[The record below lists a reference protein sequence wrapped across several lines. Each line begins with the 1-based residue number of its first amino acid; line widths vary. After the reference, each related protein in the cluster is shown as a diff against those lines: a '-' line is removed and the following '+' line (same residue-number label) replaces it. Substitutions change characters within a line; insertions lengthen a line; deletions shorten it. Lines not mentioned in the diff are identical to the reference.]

1 MNPQEAKAKLQR
13 IDEQLKESE
22 GIPILK
28 SKLLKQR
35 QEIIEAHP
43 FVFPSIKAGLELDK
57 FITVHPDMVRLKKQ
71 IQTLANHSDSVLIM
85 GESGTGKEILAR
97 ALHGDRKGK
106 FIDIN
111 CAGLPEYLVE
121 SMLFGNRRGA
131 FTGADVD
138 REGLIHEANG
148 GTLFLDE
155 IGELG
160 MQLQAKLLRVLQER
174 RYRRVGDTEIVREA
188 TCRFVSATNH
198 NLMEQVNAKQFR
210 LDLFARLGTFQ
221 FATLPL
227 RSRRDDIKPIC
238 ESLAAGSFDAI
249 NAEMSGEL
257 LHKGLPLNVRELQS
271 YIRRW
276 QVFGTIY

>member
-1 MNPQEAKAKLQR
+1 MTPDEARNKLQR
-13 IDEQLKESE
+13 IDEAIKESE
-22 GIPILK
+22 GVPSIK
-28 SKLLKQR
+28 ANLLKQR
-35 QEIIEAHP
+35 QALVEAHP
-43 FVFPSIKAGLELDK
+43 FIFPSIKAGTELDK
-57 FITVHPDMVRLKKQ
+57 FITVHPDMIRLKSQ
-71 IQTLANHSDSVLIM
+71 IQTLANHPDSILIM

-97 ALHGDRKGK
+97 ALHGDRRGK

-121 SMLFGNRRGA
+121 SMLFGHKRGA
-131 FTGADVD
+131 FTGADMD
-138 REGLIHEANG
+138 REGLIWEANG

-160 MQLQAKLLRVLQER
+160 MMLQAKLLRVLQER
-174 RYRRVGDTEIVREA
+174 KYRRVGDNEMIREA

-198 NLMEQVNAKQFR
+198 NLMEQVNAKLFR

-221 FATLPL
+221 FCTLPL
-227 RSRRDDIKPIC
+227 RIRRADIQPIC
-238 ESLAAGSFDAI
+238 EALAVGSFDAI
-249 NAEMSGEL
+249 NGEMKGEL
-257 LHKGLPLNVRELQS
+257 MNAMLPLNVRELQS